1 MARRLSQPERRAQ
14 IADAALRIIETRGIG
29 QLTVASLAEEVGLTG
44 GALYRHFESLD
55 AVLEAVAER
64 VAALLD
70 ESLPEPSLAPL
81 EWLECFLKS
90 RSSAVA
96 GHPGLARL
104 LFSDQFALAMPESS
118 IALLRRS
125 VLKTFEAIAAALER
139 GQEQGVIRGD
149 LAPIALVP
157 AVVGIVQ
164 TLVLAQGGRVLEGMM
179 SADMA
184 WPILRALLVPPP
196 AGASQGR

>member
-81 EWLECFLKS
+81 EWLERFLES

-118 IALLRRS
+118 IALLRSS

-196 AGASQGR
+196 AVASQGR

>member
-1 MARRLSQPERRAQ
+1 MTRRLSQPERRAQ
-14 IADAALRIIETRGIG
+14 IADAALRIIETRGLG

-44 GALYRHFESLD
+44 GALYRHFESLE
-55 AVLEAVAER
+55 AVLQAVAER

-70 ESLPEPSLAPL
+70 ESLPGPGLAPL
-81 EWLECFLKS
+81 DWLERFLES
-90 RSSAVA
+90 RSSTVA
-96 GHPGLARL
+96 GHPGLGKL
-104 LFSDQFALAMPESS
+104 LFSDQFALALPESGV
-118 IALLRRS
+118 ALLRSS

-149 LAPIALVP
+149 LAPLALVP

-164 TLVLAQGGRVLEGMM
+164 TLVLAQGGRILEGMM

-184 WPILRALLVPPP
+184 WPILRALLMPPKEGD
-196 AGASQGR
+196 A